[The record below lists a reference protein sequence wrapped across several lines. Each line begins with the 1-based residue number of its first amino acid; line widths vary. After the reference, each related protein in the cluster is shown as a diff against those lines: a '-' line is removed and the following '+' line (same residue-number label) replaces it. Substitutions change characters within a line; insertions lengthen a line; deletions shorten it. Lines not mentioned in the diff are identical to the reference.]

1 VARRQP
7 GRRAR
12 EARVLVDRRTFV
24 SWVVLGALAAPHLVL
39 AQADRKVARI
49 AFISTA
55 AGALPDS
62 WWGAFVASL
71 GAQGW
76 REHQNLVIER
86 RYVEP
91 RTDAALAAAEEL
103 VRLKVDVIVVSST
116 LTALAAKQATTTI
129 PIVVGASSNLVA
141 QGLAAGLAQP
151 GGNLTGFE
159 LRDIELTGKRLELL
173 KAAVPTIARV
183 AVLANPT
190 IRAHDDVPST
200 LAPDARTLGVQLQR
214 VAADTPEA
222 FEGAFTAMVQGRAEA
237 LMIMDVPVFARNRH
251 RLLELARLHRLPTIS
266 GTRFFAE
273 AGSLLAYGANVYDLC
288 RRSAVY
294 VDKILKGTKP
304 ADLPVEQ
311 PTKFEFVINL
321 KAAKQIG
328 LTIPPNVLARADKVI
343 R

>member
-1 VARRQP
+1 MTAI
-7 GRRAR
+7 ALLITL
-12 EARVLVDRRTFV
+12 ALV
-24 SWVVLGALAAPHLVL
+24 
-39 AQADRKVARI
+39 I
-49 AFISTA
+49 
-55 AGALPDS
+55 
-62 WWGAFVASL
+62 FVAPL
-71 GAQGW
+71 
-76 REHQNLVIER
+76 
-86 RYVEP
+86 
-91 RTDAALAAAEEL
+91 AALAQPRDQLPRIGVLEPGHAPGGFCLTGFQQGLHDLGYVEGQTIAIEYRFTEGNPDRLRTLAADL
-103 VRLKVDVIVVSST
+103 VQRTPDVLWTHSPP
-116 LTALAAKQATTTI
+116 AAQAAKQATTTI

-183 AVLANPT
+183 AVLVDPT

-311 PTKFEFVINL
+311 SMRFELVINL
-321 KAAKQIG
+321 KTAKALG
-328 LTIPPNVLARADKVI
+328 LTIPPSILLRADEVLQ
-343 R
+343 

>member
-1 VARRQP
+1 MTAI
-7 GRRAR
+7 ALLITL
-12 EARVLVDRRTFV
+12 ALV
-24 SWVVLGALAAPHLVL
+24 
-39 AQADRKVARI
+39 I
-49 AFISTA
+49 
-55 AGALPDS
+55 
-62 WWGAFVASL
+62 FVAPL
-71 GAQGW
+71 
-76 REHQNLVIER
+76 
-86 RYVEP
+86 
-91 RTDAALAAAEEL
+91 AALAQPRDQLPRIGVLEPGHAPGGFCLTGFQQGLHDLGYVEGQTIAIEYRFTEGNPDRLRTLAADL
-103 VRLKVDVIVVSST
+103 VQRTPDVLWTHSPP
-116 LTALAAKQATTTI
+116 AAQAAKQATTTI

-183 AVLANPT
+183 AVLVDPT

-311 PTKFEFVINL
+311 SMRFELVINL
-321 KAAKQIG
+321 KTAKALG
-328 LTIPPNVLARADKVI
+328 LTIPPTLLFQADEVLQ
-343 R
+343 

>member
-1 VARRQP
+1 MTAI
-7 GRRAR
+7 ALLITL
-12 EARVLVDRRTFV
+12 ALV
-24 SWVVLGALAAPHLVL
+24 
-39 AQADRKVARI
+39 I
-49 AFISTA
+49 
-55 AGALPDS
+55 
-62 WWGAFVASL
+62 FVAPL
-71 GAQGW
+71 
-76 REHQNLVIER
+76 
-86 RYVEP
+86 
-91 RTDAALAAAEEL
+91 AALAQPRDQLPRIGVLEPGHAPGGFCLTGFQQGLHDLGYVEGQTIAIEYRFTEGNPDRLRTLAADL
-103 VRLKVDVIVVSST
+103 VQRTPDVLWTHSPP
-116 LTALAAKQATTTI
+116 AAQAAKQATTTI

-183 AVLANPT
+183 AVLVDPT

-237 LMIMDVPVFARNRH
+237 LIIMDVPVFARNRN

-311 PTKFEFVINL
+311 SMRFELVINL
-321 KAAKQIG
+321 KTAKALG
-328 LTIPPNVLARADKVI
+328 LTIPPTLLFQADEVI
-343 R
+343 Q